1 MKKLVDIREGVVGRK
16 KGIIGTIYPTVMEDK
31 KKKRNV
37 CLLISVTSSL
47 TTVGYIG
54 QSLR

>member
-31 KKKRNV
+31 KKKKK
-37 CLLISVTSSL
+37 CLSSNFCDFI
-47 TTVGYIG
+47 TDRYIG